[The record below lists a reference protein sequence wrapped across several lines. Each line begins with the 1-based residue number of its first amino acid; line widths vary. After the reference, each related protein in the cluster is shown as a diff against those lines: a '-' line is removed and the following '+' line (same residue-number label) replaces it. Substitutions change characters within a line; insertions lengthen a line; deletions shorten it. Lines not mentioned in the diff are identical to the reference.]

1 MKPIASFFAALLVAS
16 AAPLFASCL
25 DVAEGRAR
33 RDLDIGRASQGA
45 VRVDVAEG
53 LAAVRRLGP
62 RELHLWASAPTLS
75 FRLTTGAAE
84 GGAWDVR
91 IENLLPDA
99 ELVAA
104 TKAGAPLPVEI
115 VAAPF
120 PTERTFRL
128 ELPANEEI
136 TLSLAAPDRALLDPW
151 RFAVFADV
159 QEAIGDVQDIYSKM
173 NTTPGIRFALIS
185 GDLTAQGTPEQLETF
200 QREMKTLVFP
210 CYATLGNHELGTRDD
225 LYHEYFGRG
234 NYTFDFR
241 GVRFTMIDSASATL
255 DPLVYTWLDGW
266 LEGSRDRLHVVTM
279 HIVPIDPV
287 GSRNG
292 SFASRAEADK
302 LLAQLARGG
311 VDLTFYGHIH
321 SYYAFENAGIPA
333 HITGGG
339 GAIPERMDG
348 IGRHFLTVDVLPPGR
363 IEQVA
368 IVRVD

>member
-1 MKPIASFFAALLVAS
+1 MKPTQSFFAALLLAS
-16 AAPLFASCL
+16 AAPLFTSCL

-33 RDLDIGRASQGA
+33 RDLDVGRAAQGD
-45 VRVDVAEG
+45 VGVEVAEG
-53 LAAVRRLGP
+53 LAAVRRLGA

-75 FRLTTGAAE
+75 IRLTTGAA
-84 GGAWDVR
+84 GGGTWNVR

-99 ELVAA
+99 ELVAE
-104 TKAGAPLPVEI
+104 TKAGAPLD
-115 VAAPF
+115 VAIADTPF

-128 ELPANEEI
+128 ELPANDEI
-136 TLSLAAPDRALLDPW
+136 TLSLRAPDRALLTPW

-159 QEAIGDVQDIYSKM
+159 QEAIDGVQDIYTKM
-173 NTTPGIRFALIS
+173 NATPNIRFALIS
-185 GDLTAQGTPEQLETF
+185 GDLTSQGTVEQLETF
-200 QREMKTLVFP
+200 QREMKALAFP
-210 CYATLGNHELGTRDD
+210 CYSTLGNHELGTRDD

-241 GVRFTMIDSASATL
+241 GVRFTLLDSASATL

-302 LLAQLARGG
+302 LLSQLARGG

-348 IGRHFLTVDVLPPGR
+348 IGRHFLTVDVIPPGVF
-363 IEQVA
+363 EQVA

>member
-1 MKPIASFFAALLVAS
+1 MKPIASRFASLLLVS
-16 AAPLFASCL
+16 AVPLVASCL

-33 RDLDIGRASQGA
+33 RDLEVGRASQSDL
-45 VRVDVAEG
+45 RVEVEGG
-53 LAAVRRLGP
+53 LAAVRRLAPG
-62 RELHLWASAPTLS
+62 ELGLWASAPALS
-75 FRLTTGAAE
+75 LRLNTGASG
-84 GGAWDVR
+84 GGAWNVR
-91 IENLLPDA
+91 FENILSDA
-99 ELVAA
+99 VLVAE
-104 TKAGAPLPVEI
+104 TQAGALIPVEI
-115 VAAPF
+115 AEAPH

-128 ELPANEEI
+128 DLPSNDEI
-136 TLSLAAPDRALLDPW
+136 TLSLAAPDRESLSPW
-151 RFAVFADV
+151 RFAVYADV
-159 QEAIGDVQDIYSKM
+159 QEAIDGVQDIYTKM
-173 NTTPGIRFALIS
+173 NDTPGIRFALIS
-185 GDLTAQGTPEQLETF
+185 GDLTQQGTPEQLEAF

-225 LYHEYFGRG
+225 LYHDYFGRG
-234 NYTFDFR
+234 NYAFDYR
-241 GVRFTMIDSASATL
+241 GVRLTMLDSASATL

-266 LEGSRDRLHVVTM
+266 LEGGRDRLDVVTM

-302 LLAQLARGG
+302 LLLQLARGD

-348 IGRHFLTVDVLPPGR
+348 IGRHFLTVDVVPPSK

>member
-1 MKPIASFFAALLVAS
+1 MKPIEAFFAALLLAS
-16 AAPLFASCL
+16 AAPLVASCL

-33 RDLDIGRASQGA
+33 RDLEIGRASQA
-45 VRVDVAEG
+45 DIRVEVEGG
-53 LAAVRRLGP
+53 LAAVRHLAP
-62 RELHLWASAPTLS
+62 RDLRLWASAPTLS
-75 FRLTTGAAE
+75 LRLTTGASG

-91 IENLLPDA
+91 IENILPDA
-99 ELVAA
+99 VLIAETQTGVS
-104 TKAGAPLPVEI
+104 LPVEATTSPI
-115 VAAPF
+115 
-120 PTERTFRL
+120 PTERTFRVD
-128 ELPANEEI
+128 LPANEEV
-136 TLSLAAPDRALLDPW
+136 TFSLGAPDRASLSPW

-159 QEAIGDVQDIYSKM
+159 QEAIGGVQDIYKKM

-185 GDLTAQGTPEQLETF
+185 GDLTSQGTPEELEEF
-200 QREMKTLVFP
+200 QREMKTLAFP
-210 CYATLGNHELGTRDD
+210 CYSTLGNHELGTRDD
-225 LYHEYFGRG
+225 LYHDYFGRG
-234 NYTFDFR
+234 NYAFDFR
-241 GVRFTMIDSASATL
+241 GVRFLMLDSASATL
-255 DPLVYTWLDGW
+255 DPLVYTWLPGW
-266 LEGSRDRLHVVTM
+266 LEGGRDRLDVATM

-302 LLAQLARGG
+302 LLLQLARGG
-311 VDLTFYGHIH
+311 VDQTFYGHIH

-348 IGRHFLTVDVLPPGR
+348 IGRHFLTVDVVPPST